1 MDINYVDIIRAL
13 FQGIT
18 TLVDSDST
26 IFWGRIALILLGV
39 VLVFLGKKGVLEPL
53 LMIPMGLGMIVA
65 NSGILY
71 MDPTSAVRAERPYDA
86 RWINHED
93 RTDVRYFTIAGT
105 SSFEEESKNS
115 AFIAVESEKELE
127 NYVATGTLAI
137 KGDAGKGEELR
148 GDVVVPG
155 SLNVEPLIE
164 EPENIVNMMQVDWI
178 QPIYNY
184 AFSNNLIAC
193 FIFMGIGVLLDVG
206 FLMARP
212 FQSIFIAFCAEL
224 GTMVTFPVAVLC
236 GLGLGE
242 AAAVALIGG
251 ADGPM
256 VLFGALKLAK
266 DLFVPITVVAYLYLG
281 ITYGAYPFLIRFLV
295 PEKLRRVRNAPPKKP
310 VRVTANEKIAFSV
323 VTCGVLCLLFPVAS
337 PLFCSLFVGI
347 AVREAG
353 IQSFVRLIEQVLLYG
368 GTFFLGLI
376 LGLLCYAGTLLDEKV
391 LILLVL
397 GVFALT
403 ISAIGGIIGGYLLYL
418 FSGRRFNPVC
428 GIAGISC
435 VPTCAKIA
443 QKEVSRVA
451 PDVIVLPDSLGINI
465 SGVITSAIFTGVY
478 IALIPQLEKIFAATT
493 ALGL

>member
-1 MDINYVDIIRAL
+1 MNNIDITDIVRRL
-13 FQGIT
+13 FEGIT
-18 TLVDSDST
+18 TLVDSPPVLCWT
-26 IFWGRIALILLGV
+26 GIGLIILGG

-65 NSGILY
+65 NAGNLY
-71 MDPTSAVRAERPYDA
+71 LDPTTAVESERASEA
-86 RWINHED
+86 RWINSEN
-93 RTDVRYFTIAGT
+93 RSDVRYFTVEGDADFAEKSARPDKYIHVT
-105 SSFEEESKNS
+105 SRNDIVGFLK
-115 AFIAVESEKELE
+115 K
-127 NYVATGTLAI
+127 GTLKI
-137 KGDAGKGEELR
+137 IDGGTQQELR
-148 GDVVVPG
+148 GNVVLQG
-155 SLNVEPLIE
+155 DLNVEPLVQGE
-164 EPENIVNMMQVDWI
+164 TNLVALMQKDWI

-212 FQSIFIAFCAEL
+212 FQSVFVAFCAEL
-224 GTMVTFPVAVLC
+224 GTIVTFPVAIAC
-236 GLGLGE
+236 GLNYGE
-242 AAAVALIGG
+242 AASIAMVGG

-256 VLFGALKLAK
+256 VLFTSLKLAK
-266 DLFVPITVVAYLYLG
+266 DLFVPVTVVAYLYLG

-295 PEKLRRVRNAPPKKP
+295 PETLRKVRNKPAKKP
-310 VRVTANEKIAFSV
+310 IKVTANEKIAFTV
-323 VTCGVLCLLFPVAS
+323 VTCTVLCLLFPVGA

-353 IQSFVRLIEQVLLYG
+353 IQSFIRLIDQVFLYG

-376 LGLLCYAGTLLDEKV
+376 LGLLCSARTLLDEKV

-397 GVFALT
+397 GIFALT
-403 ISAIGGIIGGYLLYL
+403 VSAVGGIIGGYIMYMLT
-418 FSGRRFNPVC
+418 GRRFNPVC

-443 QKEVSRVA
+443 QKEISRVA
-451 PDVIVLPDSLGINI
+451 PDVIVLPDALGINI

-478 IALIPQLEKIFAATT
+478 IALVPMIS
-493 ALGL
+493 G

>member
-1 MDINYVDIIRAL
+1 MDIDIIEIFRQL

-26 IFWGRIALILLGV
+26 IFWGRVVLTLLGIA
-39 VLVFLGKKGVLEPL
+39 LVFLGRKGILEPL
-53 LMIPMGLGMIVA
+53 LMIPMGLGMVVA
-65 NSGILY
+65 NTGVLY
-71 MDPTSAVRAERPYDA
+71 LDPSSAVKSERTYDA
-86 RWINHED
+86 RWINAED
-93 RTDVRYFTIAGT
+93 TSDVRFFTIRDSADFATNAADPKFIPVESAARLEEFARAGT
-105 SSFEEESKNS
+105 LQLTDP
-115 AFIAVESEKELE
+115 AG
-127 NYVATGTLAI
+127 VAAPLTG
-137 KGDAGKGEELR
+137 K
-148 GDVVVPG
+148 VVVPG
-155 SLNVEPLIE
+155 NLNLEPLVQT
-164 EPENIVNMMQVDWI
+164 PENIVDLMQIDWI

-212 FQSIFIAFCAEL
+212 FQSIFMAFCAEL

-236 GLGLGE
+236 GLSLGE
-242 AAAVALIGG
+242 AASVALIGG

-256 VLFGALKLAK
+256 VLFGSLQLAK
-266 DLFVPITVVAYLYLG
+266 HLFVPITVVAYLYLG

-310 VRVTANEKIAFSV
+310 VKVTATEKIAFAV
-323 VTCGVLCLLFPVAS
+323 VACGVLCLLFPVGA

-353 IQSFVRLIEQVLLYG
+353 IQSFVRLIDQVFLYG
-368 GTFFLGLI
+368 GTFFLGLV
-376 LGLLCYAGTLLDEKV
+376 LGLLCSAGTLLDEKV

-397 GVFALT
+397 GIIALT
-403 ISAIGGIIGGYLLYL
+403 ISATGGILGGYVLYL
-418 FSGRRFNPVC
+418 LSGRRFNPVC
-428 GIAGISC
+428 GVAGVSC

-478 IALIPQLEKIFAATT
+478 IALVPELEKIWAATSA
-493 ALGL
+493 AL

>member
-1 MDINYVDIIRAL
+1 MDIDIVDIFRQL

-26 IFWGRIALILLGV
+26 IFWGRIVLTLLGV
-39 VLVFLGKKGVLEPL
+39 ALVFLGRKGILEPL
-53 LMIPMGLGMIVA
+53 LMIPMGLGMVA
-65 NSGILY
+65 ANTGILY
-71 MDPTSAVRAERPYDA
+71 LDPVNAVRAERNYDA
-86 RWINHED
+86 RWINNQDHS
-93 RTDVRYFTIAGT
+93 DVRYFTVKGDKDFAELAQNPDYIPV
-105 SSFEEESKNS
+105 ESEKQLS
-115 AFIAVESEKELE
+115 AFIAAESCVIQNADGKTQ
-127 NYVATGTLAI
+127 TGT
-137 KGDAGKGEELR
+137 
-148 GDVVVPG
+148 VVIPG
-155 SLNVEPLIE
+155 NLNLEPLVQD
-164 EPENIVNMMQVDWI
+164 PDNVVNLMQVDWI
-178 QPIYNY
+178 QPIYNF

-212 FQSIFIAFCAEL
+212 FQSIFMAFCAEL
-224 GTMVTFPVAVLC
+224 GTIVTFPVAVLC
-236 GLGLGE
+236 GLNLGE
-242 AAAVALIGG
+242 AASVALIGG

-256 VLFGALKLAK
+256 VLFGSLQLAK
-266 DLFVPITVVAYLYLG
+266 HLFVPITVVAYLYLG

-310 VRVTANEKIAFSV
+310 VKVTATEKIAFAV
-323 VTCGVLCLLFPVAS
+323 VACGVLCLLFPVGT

-353 IQSFVRLIEQVLLYG
+353 IQTFVRLIDQVFLYG

-376 LGLLCYAGTLLDEKV
+376 LGLLCSAGTLLDEKV

-397 GVFALT
+397 GIFALT
-403 ISAIGGIIGGYLLYL
+403 ISATGGILGGYVLYL
-418 FSGRRFNPVC
+418 LSGRRFNPVC
-428 GIAGISC
+428 GVAGVSC

-478 IALIPQLEKIFAATT
+478 IALVPQLEKIWAVVGASV
-493 ALGL
+493 

>member
-1 MDINYVDIIRAL
+1 MDIDIVDIFRQL

-18 TLVDSDST
+18 TLVDSDAT
-26 IFWGRIALILLGV
+26 IFWGRIVLTLLGV
-39 VLVFLGKKGVLEPL
+39 ALVFLGRKGILEPL
-53 LMIPMGLGMIVA
+53 LMIPMGLGMVA
-65 NSGILY
+65 ANTGVLY
-71 MDPTSAVRAERPYDA
+71 LDPTSAVQSERSYDA
-86 RWINHED
+86 RWINTED
-93 RTDVRYFTIAGT
+93 RTDIRYFTVKG
-105 SSFEEESKNS
+105 EENFAELSKDPKYIPVNS
-115 AFIAVESEKELE
+115 EKQLNAFIAAESCPIQEKDGNVL
-127 NYVATGTLAI
+127 T
-137 KGDAGKGEELR
+137 
-148 GDVVVPG
+148 GDVVIPG
-155 SLNVEPLIE
+155 NLNLEPLIQD
-164 EPENIVNMMQVDWI
+164 PDHVVNLMQIDWI
-178 QPIYNY
+178 QPIYNF

-212 FQSIFIAFCAEL
+212 FQSMFMAFCAEL
-224 GTMVTFPVAVLC
+224 GTIVTFPVAVLC
-236 GLGLGE
+236 GLNLGE
-242 AAAVALIGG
+242 AASVALIGG

-256 VLFGALKLAK
+256 VLFGSLQMAK
-266 DLFVPITVVAYLYLG
+266 HLFVPITVVAYLYLG

-295 PEKLRRVRNAPPKKP
+295 PEKLRRVRNAAPKKP
-310 VRVTANEKIAFSV
+310 VKVTATEKIAFAV
-323 VTCGVLCLLFPVAS
+323 VACGVLCLLFPVGT
-337 PLFCSLFVGI
+337 PLFCSLFVGV

-353 IQSFVRLIEQVLLYG
+353 IQSFVRLIDQVFLYG

-376 LGLLCYAGTLLDEKV
+376 LGLLCSAGTLLDEKV

-397 GVFALT
+397 GIFALT
-403 ISAIGGIIGGYLLYL
+403 ISATGGILGGYVLYL

-478 IALIPQLEKIFAATT
+478 IALVPELEKIWAVAGAAM
-493 ALGL
+493 